1 MLGRSGILKTNKAED
16 FPLSRDSDRM
26 WDLWC
31 QIGGPAWDISVTI
44 SQSWCPGAQV
54 LAVAVAQPK
63 LSMGCNRALFLA
75 LSTHAIFLDVT
86 FRYVTV
92 QFPKPFF
99 IGEVLQPSDHL
110 SGPPLDPLQELH
122 VLPVVGVP
130 GLGAVLQMGSQK
142 SWVEGDNHLPLPA
155 GHPFF
160 NAAQNTVGLCH
171 KYQKYHLYFLFL
183 FSCITLK
190 MFYS

>member
-110 SGPPLDPLQELH
+110 SGP
-122 VLPVVGVP
+122 
-130 GLGAVLQMGSQK
+130 
-142 SWVEGDNHLPLPA
+142 LPA